1 MLIIFIKFLIL
12 SLLTI
17 LVLDGLDKSIKLER
31 LKQIVIF
38 ALSFAMYLFY
48 LSTLLTVKSFFY
60 RYNYL
65 DSYGGYNTYQ
75 SIIFYS
81 ILSALSLVSSV
92 LISHFI
98 YYIVKKKFLLYLT
111 NILVIC
117 ILMYFNYRIITN
129 KTFFRI
135 DESSI
140 NIFTISIYL
149 FVSIIVSY
157 IFRELILTNYTY
169 SFKLMLP
176 IAIVLLALN
185 VLLISDT
192 FKLFPINLYANE
204 FKIIATKYSPFK
216 VKALEPAKKY
226 HIRDAKFDSV
236 NVGDTC
242 AFGKRNGDFDS
253 SEYEDIEWI
262 VLDKNKKDKS
272 ILLISKNGLYIVQNN
287 AIENVLS
294 NYKWYHNYS
303 EKERDL
309 PYDVDTDSS
318 DYKEDQFIYKNSAM
332 RYRMFDCYRN
342 FLSTNLSNENNTKY
356 NELNLSKNILDTYL
370 DDTKTTEKFFSLS
383 EKEFNKYKNIDGV
396 GNFYLKPNASYIVYK
411 KEFESVVYALRDFK
425 KRDDYSFDFKIAD
438 TSLSYSNFS
447 WDPSYNYK
455 IRDNNK
461 NINKIYWFSERFDSA
476 NYDRELWHDMIDIV
490 LRPCMWYKLDE

>member
-1 MLIIFIKFLIL
+1 MLIVFIKFFALA
-12 SLLTI
+12 LLTI
-17 LVLDGLDKSIKLER
+17 LGLSGLDKVIKSDR
-31 LKQIVIF
+31 FKMIVLF
-38 ALSFAMYLFY
+38 ALSFVMYVFYLF
-48 LSTLLTVKSFFY
+48 TLMTVKSFFY

-65 DSYGGYNTYQ
+65 DSYGGYNAYQ
-75 SIIFYS
+75 SMIFYS
-81 ILSALSLVSSV
+81 ILSALSLVSSI

-98 YYIVKKKFLLYLT
+98 YFVVKKKLVLYLV
-111 NILVIC
+111 NILIIC
-117 ILMYFNYRIITN
+117 VLIYFNYKVLVH
-129 KTFFRI
+129 KTFFRM
-135 DESSI
+135 DESYAYVV
-140 NIFTISIYL
+140 TITIYV
-149 FVSIIVSY
+149 FVSIAVSY
-157 IFRELILTNYTY
+157 IFRELFLSSSGY
-169 SFKLMLP
+169 SIK
-176 IAIVLLALN
+176 IVLLITI
-185 VLLISDT
+185 LLLLANACLINDT
-192 FKLFPINLYANE
+192 FKLLPVNLYANE
-204 FKIIATKYSPFK
+204 LKKIAIKYTPFK

-226 HIRDAKFDSV
+226 HIRDAEFDNV

-272 ILLISKNGLYIVQNN
+272 ILLISKNGLDMVQNN
-287 AIENVLS
+287 AIENLLS

-332 RYRMFDCYRN
+332 RYKLFDCYRN
-342 FLSTNLSNENNTKY
+342 FLSTNLSNENNSKY
-356 NELNLSKNILDTYL
+356 NELELSKNILDTYL
-370 DDTKTTEKFFSLS
+370 EDTKTTEKFFSLS

-396 GNFYLKPNASYIVYK
+396 GNFYLKPNAHYIVYK
-411 KEFESVVYALRDFK
+411 KEFNPVVYSLRDFMK
-425 KRDDYSFDFKIAD
+425 KNDYSFDFKVAD
-438 TSLSYSNFS
+438 TFLTYSNFS

-461 NINKIYWFSERFDSA
+461 NINEIYWFSDIFNSS
-476 NYDRELWHDMIDIV
+476 NYDRELSHDMIDIV